1 VSSCLTISSWALE
14 YATDGPPE
22 VFEYF
27 AKQKTIVM
35 KLVELLDHPTVAV
48 QTPIVRTLGNVL
60 TGDEEQTEVIISC
73 GILPCFTKLFEHP
86 KSGMRKEVMWAL
98 SNITAGRLQIQAV
111 IDAEIFPKLFSMLSP
126 RNGEAV
132 NVKDEIYY
140 VCKNALQGGNG
151 FQIQYLMD
159 QGVIQQLCDALDVN
173 STVLTV
179 LLDGLKALL
188 SYGEQSNTLKEITET
203 IEKSVGVENIK
214 SLQYHTSEDIQQRA
228 LNLLETYWE
237 MFKHQ

>member
-1 VSSCLTISSWALE
+1 
-14 YATDGPPE
+14 
-22 VFEYF
+22 
-27 AKQKTIVM
+27 M
-35 KLVELLDHPTVAV
+35 LDHPYPAIHTAAIRTV
-48 QTPIVRTLGNVL
+48 GNIL
-60 TGDEEQTEVIISC
+60 TGDNEQAERIISC
-73 GILPCFTKLFEHP
+73 GLLPHLKALLEHS
-86 KSGMRKEVMWAL
+86 KNYIRKEVLLSL
-98 SNITAGRLQIQAV
+98 SNIAAGSLDQIQAV